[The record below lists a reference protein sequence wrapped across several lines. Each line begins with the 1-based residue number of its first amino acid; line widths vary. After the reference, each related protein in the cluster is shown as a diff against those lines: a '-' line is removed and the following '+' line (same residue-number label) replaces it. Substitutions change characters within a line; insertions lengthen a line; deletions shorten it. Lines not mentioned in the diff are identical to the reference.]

1 MDELRTGR
9 EREEEKWE
17 SRGREVEELET
28 ELSKADESVEFAAAE
43 EESKRVSVVV
53 ISSPPW
59 DKSSKSSTK
68 KSTASIYNISL
79 LSLC

>member
-28 ELSKADESVEFAAAE
+28 ELSKAEESVEFAA
-43 EESKRVSVVV
+43 ESKRVSVVV